1 MTTDNAEHVAFLFP
15 GNNSS
20 YTEELAALKGHPM
33 ADRFLEAAISLHRSS
48 VGEFTSPQ
56 GKEVYDSLLIHA
68 LSCAICDIYKSKG
81 IRPAV
86 VSGYSLGMYPSLYC
100 AGVCSFET
108 SLKMLMDTLL
118 CTRDFFAAQKEEFGM
133 GAIIGLSEEELVGQ
147 VFPSLS
153 GRLEIA
159 SFNGTRSF
167 VVVGPRQPVMMCL
180 QKSETIGAF
189 RAVPLC
195 TPHGYHSRML
205 GKAAQALPVAWR
217 DFQFKEPECT
227 ILSPADD
234 EPVHREKIADAMVT
248 NLASPLRW
256 ATLVSSLPDRYQV
269 VHAYETGPGDT
280 LTRMSRHITK
290 RLKMIPFS
298 VSSGGQ

>member
-1 MTTDNAEHVAFLFP
+1 MDNVERTAFLFP

-20 YTEELAALKGHPM
+20 YEDALAALKGHPV
-33 ADRFLEAAISLHRSS
+33 AGGFLDAALALHRSS
-48 VGEFTSPQ
+48 IGEFDTPQ

-68 LSCAICDIYKSKG
+68 LSCAICDIYKAKG

-100 AGVCSFET
+100 AGVCSYEN

-118 CTRDFFAAQKEEFGM
+118 CTRDFFATQKEEFGM
-133 GAIIGLSEEELVGQ
+133 GAIIGLSEDELVGQ

-159 SFNGTRSF
+159 SYNGARSF
-167 VVVGPRQPVMMCL
+167 VVVGPRKPVLTCL
-180 QKSETIGAF
+180 QKSESLGAF

-205 GKAAQALPVAWR
+205 HKAAQTLPLAWR
-217 DFQFKEPECT
+217 DLQFKEPECT

-234 EPVHREKIADAMVT
+234 RPVHREKIADAMVT

-256 ATLVSSLPDRYQV
+256 ATLVNSLPEQYQV
-269 VHAYETGPGDT
+269 AHAYETGPGDT

-298 VSSGGQ
+298 VSTGGQ